1 MLILIYII
9 FLSFVRLKHNGKLFI
24 LIEVLSDVDFL
35 HGAYQCIKSN
45 PAVMAKG

>member
-1 MLILIYII
+1 
-9 FLSFVRLKHNGKLFI
+9 

-45 PAVMAKG
+45 PAVMAKGSDFKTLDGLKEEWFVKLWKAF